1 MYYRL
6 CIVREDG
13 MVTAEFQDPESGW
26 RKGFDITTVI
36 GDYLS
41 TECKRKGKPGRPQT
55 CYRLDGHSCDE
66 ACSRADR

>member
-41 TECKRKGKPGRPQT
+41 TECKRKGEPVWKN
-55 CYRLDGHSCDE
+55 
-66 ACSRADR
+66 